1 MIRLLALLALV
12 LATPSAFAQKP
23 DVAALEAS
31 AKKHYELAEYDAAI
45 ADFKEAFRL
54 SDAPGYLFNIAQ
66 AYRLAGNCRE
76 AATFYK
82 TFLRRV
88 PDAPNAA
95 KVRTQIAEME
105 TCAAKQP
112 QPEPTPTPTPT
123 PTLTPTTTPTTTTTP
138 TAAPVP
144 AQPPSDSD
152 DEDRPQPRAN
162 RRWMLWTGIGAA
174 GAGAIGLGLGVKFAL
189 DGGSKND
196 ELKTT
201 CATSCTSAQAKQ
213 IISDGN
219 AANRNAVIATVAG
232 GALLAGGVVLVVLS
246 RMGHE
251 TPAVAIVPT
260 AGGAVASYG
269 VAF

>member
-1 MIRLLALLALV
+1 MTRLLALLV
-12 LATPSAFAQKP
+12 LALAASPALAQKP
-23 DVAALEAS
+23 DVAALETS

-95 KVRTQIAEME
+95 KVRTEIAEME

-112 QPEPTPTPTPT
+112 EPAPPP
-123 PTLTPTTTPTTTTTP
+123 PTTTTTTAP
-138 TAAPVP
+138 APTPPPATAAAP
-144 AQPPSDSD
+144 AAPQPDADSD
-152 DEDRPQPRAN
+152 DEERPQPRED
-162 RRWMLWTGIGAA
+162 RRWMQWTGIGAA

-189 DGGSKND
+189 DGRARGD
-196 ELKTT
+196 DLKKT
-201 CATSCTSAQAKQ
+201 CAVSCTSAQALA
-213 IISDGN
+213 IVHDGD

-232 GALLAGGVVLVVLS
+232 GVMLAGGAVLFVLS

-251 TPAVAIVPT
+251 TPSVAIVPT
-260 AGGAVASYG
+260 PGGAAASYG
-269 VAF
+269 FAF

>member
-1 MIRLLALLALV
+1 MTRLLALLVLV
-12 LATPSAFAQKP
+12 LATPTAFAQKP
-23 DVAALEAS
+23 DVSALEAS

-95 KVRTQIAEME
+95 KVRAQITEME

-112 QPEPTPTPTPT
+112 EPTPTPAPTPTPTPPP
-123 PTLTPTTTPTTTTTP
+123 PTATTTP
-138 TAAPVP
+138 APVP
-144 AQPPSDSD
+144 ATPPAPDA
-152 DEDRPQPRAN
+152 DEEERPRPQSN
-162 RRWMLWTGIGAA
+162 RRWMLYTGIGAA

-196 ELKTT
+196 ELKKA

-260 AGGAVASYG
+260 IGGATASYG
-269 VAF
+269 FSF